1 MTLRQFNNVL
11 TIVVVLLGFYA
22 ATAPFLP
29 QLLFWL
35 RPTDPVITAP
45 YAGALANVVGN
56 DTPAPIP
63 EENRIVIPSLSL
75 NEPIIES
82 NTINSIANGG
92 TWRRP
97 ATSTPEKGGNT
108 VIVGHRYFGSKAAT
122 FYHLDKLSVGEII
135 ALYWNGSERLY
146 RVESIQTVDATA
158 LFIEAPS
165 EQEKL
170 TLYTC
175 TPLWTATNR
184 LVVTALPME
193 VSNE

>member
-11 TIVVVLLGFYA
+11 TVLVVTLGLYSI
-22 ATAPFLP
+22 TAPFLP

-35 RPTDPVITAP
+35 RPTDPAVTAP
-45 YAGALANVVGN
+45 YAGALATAVGN
-56 DTPAPIP
+56 DTPAPLP
-63 EENRIVIPSLSL
+63 EENRIVIPALSL
-75 NEPIIES
+75 DEPIIES
-82 NTINSIANGG
+82 NTINSISAGG

-97 ATSTPEKGGNT
+97 ASSTPEKGGNT
-108 VIVGHRYFGSKAAT
+108 VIVGHRFFGSRAST
-122 FYHLDKLSVGEII
+122 FYHLDKLNTGEII
-135 ALYWNGSERLY
+135 ALYWNGVERLY
-146 RVESIQTVDATA
+146 RVDAIQTVAADA

-184 LVVTALPME
+184 LVVTALPIE